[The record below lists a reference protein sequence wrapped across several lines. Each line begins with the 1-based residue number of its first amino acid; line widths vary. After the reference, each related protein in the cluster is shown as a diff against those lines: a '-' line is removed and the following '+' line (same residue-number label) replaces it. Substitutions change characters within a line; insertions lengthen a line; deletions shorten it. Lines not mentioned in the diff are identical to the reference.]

1 VTKGKG
7 ASGESSREK
16 LIHCAERLF
25 AARGFDGVSVRDIT
39 NDAKVNSAL
48 VGYYFGGKEGL
59 LTEVYT
65 CHCEPLKYERL
76 RLLAEY
82 RAGGKSLTLE
92 AILDA
97 FIRPSLA
104 ANQGTE
110 KGRSFSR
117 LRAILSAENSMLL
130 EQLVAENFDETS
142 RTFVKALCECLPD
155 LSRDDVFWRFH
166 FLLGGIYYTALGPH
180 RIRILSK
187 GKCDPSDPDATRE
200 ELIRFA
206 AAGFRA
212 PAKRK
217 RAEPSKARHST
228 ITPKP
233 RPRKRSLTV
242 A

>member
-1 VTKGKG
+1 LQVKKDAHT
-7 ASGESSREK
+7 SETPSREK
-16 LIHCAERLF
+16 LILSAERLF
-25 AARGFDGVSVRDIT
+25 AVQGFDGVSVRDIA

-48 VGYYFGGKEGL
+48 LGYYFGGKEGL
-59 LTEVYT
+59 LAEVYT
-65 CHCEPLKYERL
+65 RHCEPLKRERR

-82 RAGGKSLTLE
+82 RAAGESLTLE

-97 FIRPSLA
+97 FIRPSLE

-110 KGRSFSR
+110 QGRSFSR

-142 RTFVKALCECLPD
+142 RTFVKALCKCLPN
-155 LSRDDVFWRFH
+155 LNREDVFWRFH

-217 RAEPSKARHST
+217 RTERSKVRCST
-228 ITPKP
+228 ITANPLP
-233 RPRKRSLTV
+233 
-242 A
+242 